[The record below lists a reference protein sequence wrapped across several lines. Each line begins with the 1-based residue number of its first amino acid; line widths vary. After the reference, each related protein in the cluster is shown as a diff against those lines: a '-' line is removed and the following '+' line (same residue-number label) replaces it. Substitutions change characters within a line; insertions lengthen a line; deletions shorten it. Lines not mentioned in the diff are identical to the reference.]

1 MLAYYI
7 SQSNEYTFRTQPTG
21 SNEFTMSLQDM
32 YTLQNFTM
40 SMSGISYNGYE
51 SFVGFTGSI
60 SGAYEAGEYRATLY
74 NSGAVNITLNPSA
87 GNAIW
92 QGSIQVYAS
101 QSIDKSVYENQ
112 IPPITSH
119 VSENKYIILT

>member
-1 MLAYYI
+1 MQAYHI
-7 SQSNEYTFRTQPTG
+7 SQSNGYTFRTQPTG

-32 YTLQNFTM
+32 YTLQNLTM
-40 SMSGISYNGYE
+40 SMASMSYNGYE

-60 SGAYEAGEYRATLY
+60 SGAYEGAEYRVTLY
-74 NSGAVNITLNPSA
+74 NSGATNITSNGT

-112 IPPITSH
+112 IPPVISH
-119 VSENKYIILT
+119 ASENRYIILT

>member
-1 MLAYYI
+1 
-7 SQSNEYTFRTQPTG
+7 
-21 SNEFTMSLQDM
+21 M
-32 YTLQNFTM
+32 YTLQNLTM
-40 SMSGISYNGYE
+40 SMASMSYSPYE
-51 SFVGFTGSI
+51 SFVAFTGSI
-60 SGAYEAGEYRATLY
+60 SGAYEAAEYRATLY
-74 NSGAVNITLNPSA
+74 NQGAANNQGNAT

-119 VSENKYIILT
+119 ASENRYIILN

>member
-1 MLAYYI
+1 MLAYHI
-7 SQSNEYTFRTQPTG
+7 SQSNGYTFRTQPTG

-40 SMSGISYNGYE
+40 SMVSMSYNGYE
-51 SFVGFTGSI
+51 SFVAFTGSI
-60 SGAYEAGEYRATLY
+60 SASYVGAEYRATLY
-74 NSGAVNITLNPSA
+74 NSGAANVPSNA
-87 GNAIW
+87 TGNAIW
-92 QGSIQVYAS
+92 QGSFQVYTS

-119 VSENKYIILT
+119 ASENRYIILN

>member
-32 YTLQNFTM
+32 YTLQNLTM
-40 SMSGISYNGYE
+40 SMASMSYQAYE
-51 SFVGFTGSI
+51 SFVAFTGSI
-60 SGAYEAGEYRATLY
+60 SGSYVGAEYRATLY
-74 NSGAVNITLNPSA
+74 NQGAQNITSNA
-87 GNAIW
+87 TGNAIW

-112 IPPITSH
+112 IPPVISH
-119 VSENKYIILT
+119 ASENRYIILT

>member
-32 YTLQNFTM
+32 YTLQNLTM
-40 SMSGISYNGYE
+40 SMASMSYSPYE
-51 SFVGFTGSI
+51 SFVAFTGSI
-60 SGAYEAGEYRATLY
+60 SGAYEAAEYRATLY
-74 NSGAVNITLNPSA
+74 NQNAANNQGNAT

-92 QGSIQVYAS
+92 QGSVQVYAS

-119 VSENKYIILT
+119 ASENRYIILT

>member
-1 MLAYYI
+1 MLAYHI
-7 SQSNEYTFRTQPTG
+7 SQSNGYTFRTQPTG

-32 YTLQNFTM
+32 YTLQNLTM
-40 SMSGISYNGYE
+40 SMASMSYQAYE
-51 SFVGFTGSI
+51 SFVAFTGSI
-60 SGAYEAGEYRATLY
+60 SGSYVGAEYRATLY
-74 NSGAVNITLNPSA
+74 NQGASNNAGNAT

-92 QGSIQVYAS
+92 QGSIQVYTS

-119 VSENKYIILT
+119 ASENRYIILT

>member
-21 SNEFTMSLQDM
+21 SSQFTMSLQDM
-32 YTLQNFTM
+32 YTLQNLTM
-40 SMSGISYNGYE
+40 SMVSMSYNGYE

-60 SGAYEAGEYRATLY
+60 SGAYEGAEYRATLY
-74 NSGAVNITLNPSA
+74 NSGASNNLSNAT
-87 GNAIW
+87 GDAIW

-112 IPPITSH
+112 IPPVTSH
-119 VSENKYIILT
+119 ASENRYIILT

>member
-32 YTLQNFTM
+32 FTLQNLTM
-40 SMSGISYNGYE
+40 SMASMSYNGYE
-51 SFVGFTGSI
+51 SFVGFTGTI
-60 SGAYEAGEYRATLY
+60 SGAYEGAEYRATLY
-74 NSGAVNITLNPSA
+74 NSGAVNITSNS
-87 GNAIW
+87 GGDTIW
-92 QGSIQVYAS
+92 QGSFQIYAS

-112 IPPITSH
+112 IPPVISH
-119 VSENKYIILT
+119 VSENRYTILT